1 MRTLLLIILLVGSA
15 GSSTARS
22 VSPSITAATIAVTHV
37 TVADVVG
44 GVARHDQTV
53 VIDGSRI
60 AAVGPSSLVSIP
72 RGSRIIDGTGKYI
85 IPGLWDMH
93 THAVGYG
100 DAEAK
105 LGLTLSLA
113 HGVTGLRDMGSHPF
127 QTARAWRDSIAAGRL
142 LGPRMRIAAPVV
154 ENPQWLAAVRGW
166 EEQAGKSTE
175 WMNGR
180 FGPATPDD
188 ARRFVD
194 SAVAIGADHI
204 KVRNWPVADVSLA
217 LIARARDRKIPVYAH
232 GNQPFPRSGLTS
244 LEHSIFPRITEG
256 RDSLFRRWAAEGTV
270 MVPTLVA
277 SFARLHPTD
286 SVLAWIDPARLP
298 KLRYAPANKRLE
310 WRQTLEIAARNEQP
324 FDWRGHYD
332 ASLDDLRMMRQ
343 AGMRILPGTDFGA
356 PLTIPGVDLHEELA
370 TLVDVL
376 AMSPLEALRAATL
389 HPAELFGIADSLGTI
404 APGKL
409 ADVVLLDANPLE
421 NIRNTRRINAVFAN
435 GRLLD
440 RGALDGLLAKA
451 AQLSGSP
458 SSAR

>member
-1 MRTLLLIILLVGSA
+1 MKMLLLIILLVGSA
-15 GSSTARS
+15 GTTIARS
-22 VSPSITAATIAVTHV
+22 VSPIIAASTVAITHV
-37 TVADVVG
+37 TVVDVVG
-44 GVARHDQTV
+44 GRARHDQTV
-53 VIDGSRI
+53 LIDGSRI
-60 AAVGPSSLVSIP
+60 AAVGPTGRVPI
-72 RGSRIIDGTGKYI
+72 RGSRIVDGTGKYL

-93 THAVGYG
+93 THTVGYG
-100 DAEAK
+100 DPEAK
-105 LGLTLSLA
+105 LALTLSLA

-127 QTARAWRDSIAAGRL
+127 QTARAWRDSIAAGHL
-142 LGPRMRIAAPVV
+142 LGPRMRISAPVV
-154 ENPQWLAAVRGW
+154 ENPQWLAAVRRW

-175 WMNGR
+175 WMKGR
-180 FGPATPDD
+180 FGPATPNE

-204 KVRNWPVADVSLA
+204 KVRNWPAEDVSLA
-217 LIARARDRKIPVYAH
+217 LIARARERGIPVYAH
-232 GNQPFPRSGLTS
+232 GNQPFPKSGLAS

-286 SVLAWIDPARLP
+286 SVIAWIDPARLP

-332 ASLDDLRMMRQ
+332 GSLDDLRKMRQ

-356 PLTIPGVDLHEELA
+356 PLTIPGIDLHEELA
-370 TLVDVL
+370 KLVDEL
-376 AMSPLEALRAATL
+376 GMSPTQALRAATL
-389 HPAELFGIADSLGTI
+389 HPAEFFGIADSLGTI

-409 ADVVLLDANPLE
+409 ADLVLLDANPLE
-421 NIRNTRRINAVFAN
+421 SIRNTRRINAVFAN
-435 GRLLD
+435 GWLLD
-440 RGALDGLLAKA
+440 RAALDKLLAEA
-451 AQLSGSP
+451 AQLGGTP
-458 SSAR
+458 

>member
-1 MRTLLLIILLVGSA
+1 MRMLLLIVLLLASA
-15 GSSTARS
+15 GTSSPRS
-22 VSPSITAATIAVTHV
+22 VSPIIAAATIAITHV
-37 TVADVVG
+37 TVVDVTG
-44 GVARHDQTV
+44 GPPRRDQTV
-53 VIDGSRI
+53 LIDGSRI
-60 AAVGPSSLVSIP
+60 AAVGPTSRVRIP
-72 RGSRIIDGTGKYI
+72 PGSRIIDGTGKYL

-93 THAVGYG
+93 THTVGYG
-100 DAEAK
+100 DADAQ
-105 LGLTLSLA
+105 LALTLSLA

-127 QTARAWRDSIAAGRL
+127 HTARTWRDSIAAGRL
-142 LGPRMRIAAPVV
+142 LGPRMRISAPVV
-154 ENPQWLAAVRGW
+154 ENPQWLAVVRGW
-166 EEQAGKSTE
+166 EEKAGKSTE

-180 FGPATPDD
+180 FGPATPDE

-217 LIARARDRKIPVYAH
+217 LIARAREQGIPIYAH
-232 GNQPFPRSGLTS
+232 GNQPFPKSGLAS

-277 SFARLHPTD
+277 SFARLHPAD
-286 SVLAWIDPARLP
+286 SVIAWINSARLP
-298 KLRYAPANKRLE
+298 KLRYAPAKKRLE
-310 WRQTLEIAARNEQP
+310 WRQEIQIAARNEQP

-332 ASLDDLRMMRQ
+332 ASLDDLREMRR
-343 AGMRILPGTDFGA
+343 AGMRILAGTDFGA

-370 TLVDVL
+370 QLVDAL
-376 AMSPLEALRAATL
+376 GMLPMEALRAATL
-389 HPAELFGIADSLGTI
+389 HPAEFLGIADSLGTI

-409 ADVVLLDANPLE
+409 ADLVLLDANPLE

-440 RGALDGLLAKA
+440 RAALDKLLAKA
-451 AQLSGSP
+451 AQLSGTP
-458 SSAR
+458 PSAR